1 MPKKGITDMAALM
14 REAAEAMAAGTALAQ
29 AAGLAVLKA
38 EMEALSHVLPGG
50 VTDSIGADDE
60 AQRLADE
67 AAREEGFDN
76 MPV

>member
-1 MPKKGITDMAALM
+1 
-14 REAAEAMAAGTALAQ
+14 LAQ